1 MRAVLR
7 RAFLSF
13 LDTQGFLIAPTA
25 PVTPFPVTE
34 RFVKEIDGVEQATYL
49 DWLALGYAI
58 TVTGCPAISIPC
70 GPGVGLQIVG
80 KPYQE
85 EALLSF
91 AAWVEE
97 VLQSRLSVPITP
109 RRPADLS

>member
-1 MRAVLR
+1 M
-7 RAFLSF
+7 
-13 LDTQGFLIAPTA
+13 
-25 PVTPFPVTE
+25 TE